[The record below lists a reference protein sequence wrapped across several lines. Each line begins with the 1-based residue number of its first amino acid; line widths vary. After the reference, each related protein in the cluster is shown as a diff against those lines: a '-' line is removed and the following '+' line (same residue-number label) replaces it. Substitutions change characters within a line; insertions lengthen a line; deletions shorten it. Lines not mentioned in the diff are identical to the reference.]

1 MAVSE
6 TKSHEVMN
14 ELAQVFQDLSSSKPA
29 TARVVGKGVSQNS
42 LVLLFFSSFAREG
55 CKWWVHSLSCFV
67 SSPVHDISDFLRC
80 IEFAIPISKAVAVQ
94 GDISRAEL
102 GQVHPKQ
109 RVVGN
114 SKTGGKDTKAGSCQ
128 RKFS

>member
-1 MAVSE
+1 M
-6 TKSHEVMN
+6 
-14 ELAQVFQDLSSSKPA
+14 
-29 TARVVGKGVSQNS
+29 
-42 LVLLFFSSFAREG
+42 
-55 CKWWVHSLSCFV
+55 

-102 GQVHPKQ
+102 GQVHPTQ

-114 SKTGGKDTKAGSCQ
+114 SKTGGKDTKGGSCQ